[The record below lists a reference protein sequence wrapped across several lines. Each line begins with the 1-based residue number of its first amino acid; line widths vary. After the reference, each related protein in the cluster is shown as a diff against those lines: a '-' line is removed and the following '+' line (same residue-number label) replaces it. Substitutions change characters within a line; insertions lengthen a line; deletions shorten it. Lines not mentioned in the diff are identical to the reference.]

1 MEGDPLLLLPEGEV
15 DLDDFKDVMET
26 SLSLFSTDILES
38 LTSLMTSISESEKS
52 EPLNFLSNSFFSHEI
67 NNE

>member
-1 MEGDPLLLLPEGEV
+1 MEGDPVLLLPEGEV

-52 EPLNFLSNSFFSHEI
+52 EPLNFFVE
-67 NNE
+67 

>member
-1 MEGDPLLLLPEGEV
+1 MEGDPVLLLPEGEV

>member
-1 MEGDPLLLLPEGEV
+1 MEGDPVLLLPEGEV
-15 DLDDFKDVMET
+15 DLDDFNDVMET

-52 EPLNFLSNSFFSHEI
+52 EPLNFCRITF
-67 NNE
+67 

>member
-1 MEGDPLLLLPEGEV
+1 MEGDPVLLLPEGEV
-15 DLDDFKDVMET
+15 DLDDFNDVMET

>member
-1 MEGDPLLLLPEGEV
+1 MEGDPVLLLPEGEV
-15 DLDDFKDVMET
+15 DLDDFNDVMEM

>member
-1 MEGDPLLLLPEGEV
+1 MEGDPVLLLPEGEV
-15 DLDDFKDVMET
+15 DLDDLNDVMET

>member
-1 MEGDPLLLLPEGEV
+1 MEGDPVLLLPEGEV

-52 EPLNFLSNSFFSHEI
+52 EPLNFLSNSCFSHEI

>member
-1 MEGDPLLLLPEGEV
+1 MEGAPVLLLPEGEV
-15 DLDDFKDVMET
+15 DLDDFNAVMET
-26 SLSLFSTDILES
+26 SLSLFSPDILES